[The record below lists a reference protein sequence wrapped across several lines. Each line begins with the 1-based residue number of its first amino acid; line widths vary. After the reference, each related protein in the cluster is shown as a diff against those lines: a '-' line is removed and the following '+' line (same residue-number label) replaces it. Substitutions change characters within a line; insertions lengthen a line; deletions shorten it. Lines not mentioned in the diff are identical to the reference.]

1 MLIGAS
7 EGQGWR
13 YEVIERPDDYLVR
26 MRDLDTGALEESDGK
41 LFRTAAVA
49 FAYAEL
55 SAAFATPRLGW
66 PARVRPNW
74 SAPCRLSGRSM
85 RISAPGSAT
94 KACRRRCWSPGSI
107 GPRRPTAAAFTDPRS
122 AERDLC
128 QAARPCYRAACL
140 KTYGL
145 PLPP

>member
-55 SAAFATPRLGW
+55 SAAFDRYAAARMAGEGTAELERALAAQRALYEDISARLGDEGM
-66 PARVRPNW
+66 
-74 SAPCRLSGRSM
+74 SAQMLV
-85 RISAPGSAT
+85 AWEHWA
-94 KACRRRCWSPGSI
+94 AAANRRR
-107 GPRRPTAAAFTDPRS
+107 
-122 AERDLC
+122 LH
-128 QAARPCYRAACL
+128 
-140 KTYGL
+140 
-145 PLPP
+145 